1 VTDLPL
7 DLPRLRTLETWLAL
21 SLAEVRQA
29 IAAAE
34 QRERER
40 QHGLAARPPA
50 ADWLLEAGINDGP
63 AVYVHMGGCNMAG
76 KRCRGV
82 PRDLAMRALTEGV
95 EACPHCRPD
104 TELGYLEG

>member
-1 VTDLPL
+1 
-7 DLPRLRTLETWLAL
+7 
-21 SLAEVRQA
+21 
-29 IAAAE
+29 
-34 QRERER
+34 
-40 QHGLAARPPA
+40 
-50 ADWLLEAGINDGP
+50 
-63 AVYVHMGGCNMAG
+63 MGGCNMAG